1 MSLPLDMPIMAAIA
15 AVYDGVKDARTGRSP
30 YLWAIL
36 TNPVER
42 GGRLR
47 EGLISTARVI
57 LLGLCMD
64 LIYQIHRV

>member
-1 MSLPLDMPIMAAIA
+1 MTFRFILQPIMAAIA

-47 EGLISTARVI
+47 EGLISM
-57 LLGLCMD
+57 LGLFSWV
-64 LIYQIHRV
+64 YAWT

>member
-1 MSLPLDMPIMAAIA
+1 MATIA
-15 AVYDGVKDARTGRSP
+15 ALYDGVKDATGRSP

-64 LIYQIHRV
+64 LTPGMKTMSA